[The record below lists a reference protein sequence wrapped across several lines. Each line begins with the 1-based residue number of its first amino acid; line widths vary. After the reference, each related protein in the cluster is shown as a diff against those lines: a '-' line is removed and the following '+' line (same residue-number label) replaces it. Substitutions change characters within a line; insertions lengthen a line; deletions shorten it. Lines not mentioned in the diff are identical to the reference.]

1 MNSQGAG
8 LDGSE
13 VEEAVDELGGQL
25 IATGVMV
32 AAMTTVLV
40 GKEVAAGTR
49 GGGVIV
55 TVLERKGTDACAV
68 RGDICP
74 RLDD

>member
-25 IATGVMV
+25 IATEVMV

-40 GKEVAAGTR
+40 GKEVAAGSR
-49 GGGVIV
+49 GVIV